1 MKNSSGQQYKFF
13 VLTIEVSSFIS
24 DEFEKYLKKEFD
36 GINHELYDESVNTAL
51 STSGYLFNG
60 DGGPTS

>member
-1 MKNSSGQQYKFF
+1 MSFMMSQY
-13 VLTIEVSSFIS
+13 
-24 DEFEKYLKKEFD
+24 
-36 GINHELYDESVNTAL
+36 ESVNTAL

>member
-13 VLTIEVSSFIS
+13 VLTIEVSLFIS
-24 DEFEKYLKKEFD
+24 DEFGKYLKKEFE

-51 STSGYLFNG
+51 STSGYLFKG